1 MFENRVRRKIFGSKT
16 DEVRG
21 EWRTLHSGDL
31 HGPYCLTNINRVIK
45 TRMRWAARVARTGQV
60 KYIQRFGGRNLRERR
75 PLGRRRL
82 DGRITL

>member
-1 MFENRVRRKIFGSKT
+1 MLRKIFRSKR

-45 TRMRWAARVARTGQV
+45 SRRRWAGHVARTEEE
-60 KYIQRFGGRNLRERR
+60 K
-75 PLGRRRL
+75 
-82 DGRITL
+82 